1 MKNSIDKKRYSK
13 ALKLAIKNYYDTA
26 KENLKDTLIG
36 LGLPAIGSI
45 LIFYIPPI
53 LVTKIVENT
62 LRQGFAISEVLIYI
76 VLFGISWILGEI
88 AWRIG
93 IHFIIKAEHNGVKSL
108 YEKGLQKILRH
119 DLDFFINSF
128 SGSLTKK
135 TNGYA
140 YRFVDVMDT
149 MLFNVFPSIIPAI
162 FAIIYL
168 MFYSPILGLTL
179 LGWIVL
185 TTVITLPFIKK
196 RKSLVDEREEAN
208 NVISGHIAD
217 IYTNIEAVK
226 SHASES
232 QELLTHKVHIF
243 DYAKKMK
250 KSWDYQNNVI
260 DMIISPLYIVTNV
273 SGLALSVYLAS
284 KGSIPAS
291 SIIVVFAYYTLVT
304 RFMWEF
310 NGIYRRLETALA
322 DASQFTELILDE
334 PLIKDPDLPTQN
346 QVRKGNI
353 VFEKV
358 TFSYEN
364 NDNELF
370 KDFNLTIKSGE
381 KIGLIGRSGG
391 GKTSITKLLLRFI
404 DIESG
409 ALKIDEIKINKMTQ
423 KDLRSLIAYVPQD
436 PVMFHRTIAENI
448 AYGKPNSTKEEMV
461 EAAKKAHAH
470 EFIKDLSIG
479 YDTLVGERG
488 VKLSGG
494 QRQRVAIARAILRN
508 APILLLDEATSALD
522 SESEVLIQDALKKLM
537 KNRTAI
543 VIAHRLS
550 TVQNMDRIIV
560 LEKGQIIE
568 EGNHKELISKNG
580 TYAKLWSHQSGGFLD
595 D

>member
-1 MKNSIDKKRYSK
+1 
-13 ALKLAIKNYYDTA
+13 
-26 KENLKDTLIG
+26 
-36 LGLPAIGSI
+36 
-45 LIFYIPPI
+45 
-53 LVTKIVENT
+53 
-62 LRQGFAISEVLIYI
+62 
-76 VLFGISWILGEI
+76 
-88 AWRIG
+88 
-93 IHFIIKAEHNGVKSL
+93 
-108 YEKGLQKILRH
+108 
-119 DLDFFINSF
+119 
-128 SGSLTKK
+128 
-135 TNGYA
+135 
-140 YRFVDVMDT
+140 
-149 MLFNVFPSIIPAI
+149 
-162 FAIIYL
+162 
-168 MFYSPILGLTL
+168 
-179 LGWIVL
+179 
-185 TTVITLPFIKK
+185 
-196 RKSLVDEREEAN
+196 
-208 NVISGHIAD
+208 
-217 IYTNIEAVK
+217 
-226 SHASES
+226 
-232 QELLTHKVHIF
+232 
-243 DYAKKMK
+243 MK